1 MTKALTFELLH
12 LLQHRLRRWSASV
25 GVAIDGKPAL
35 SSQQLVYRYTQ
46 QLAFDIPQGLIQA
59 AQRVIQHRSVAPVR
73 TYIGGL
79 PDIFDVVH
87 VFAAAK
93 IIQVFVDGRNHSMGA
108 LAESGA
114 AHTIQ
119 TRLVGL
125 GFYYDQLNAIG
136 SGGDRRYFADFYYG

>member
-1 MTKALTFELLH
+1 
-12 LLQHRLRRWSASV
+12 
-25 GVAIDGKPAL
+25 IDGKPAL

-46 QLAFDIPQGLIQA
+46 QLAFDIPQCLIQT

-79 PDIFDVVH
+79 PDIFDVVY

-93 IIQVFVDGRNHSMGA
+93 IIQVFVDGRNHRVGA
-108 LAESGA
+108 PAASGA
-114 AHTIQ
+114 AHTIR

-125 GFYYDQLNAIG
+125 DFYYDQLTALG
-136 SGGDRRYFADFYYG
+136 SGGDRGYFAEFYYR